1 MSSANKVTVNKTTNV
16 VTVTSPGTVGPQGGS
31 GTIESATA
39 TATEVAVSGAGAS
52 GDPTVSV
59 TLGGTASART
69 MAFAFGVPTGASA
82 HTGAPLTIGED
93 DTGYDVTFFGD
104 TSGSL
109 LKWDASEDALELT
122 DSTPFKIGDDAAG
135 DMTLYHNGTDSYITN
150 KTGELK
156 LATETSGIAVKIGH
170 TTSETTVNDNLTVT
184 GDLTV
189 SGTTTTVDT
198 TVTVS
203 DAVVVNNAGS
213 DIGLKVNSTSSG
225 HIMQLQDDGSDVFVV
240 NDGGKVAVGVP
251 GNAASLLHLRGPS
264 GADTDLRLE
273 GTPGSADGVVAN
285 IDAYHGSNNVGK
297 IRFKRGADAADGE
310 IEFFT
315 ANDTLNSAAM
325 HIDQNNKVGINT
337 VTPSTPLDVNGT
349 ATATAFAGPLTGN
362 VTGNVTG
369 DLTGDVTG
377 NADTATALET
387 ARTIG
392 GVSFDG
398 TGNINLPGVNA
409 TGNQATSGNA
419 ATATALATGRTIGM
433 TGDVVWTSASFDG
446 SGNVTGTAAIQANS
460 VALST
465 DTTGDYTATITAGT
479 GLTST
484 GATSGEGIA
493 HSLSVDASQ
502 TQITEVGTITTGTW
516 EGTTVAVAQG
526 GTGVTSKTGTGNVV
540 LSSSP
545 TLVTPALGT
554 PASGV
559 LTSCTGTASGLTAG
573 NVTTNA
579 NLTGHVTSS
588 GNAAT
593 LGSFTVAQ
601 LSSALSDASISG
613 NNTGDLTNGIA
624 NTNNV
629 VIDHASV
636 ADDDY
641 AKFTASGVEGRSAT
655 EVKTDISLNNVEN
668 TALSTWAGTSNVTT
682 LGTIGTGTWNGAA
695 VDQTYIADQAI
706 NEAKMQVS
714 NGPTNGYVLT
724 ARSGD
729 TGGMTWEAAGT
740 GFDTAGTGVAMAI
753 ALG

>member
-1 MSSANKVTVNKTTNV
+1 MSNKVTVNKTTNEV
-16 VTVTSPGTVGPQGGS
+16 SVSSAGTVGPQGGAGQIS
-31 GTIESATA
+31 SATA
-39 TATEVAVSGAGAS
+39 TATEVAVSNLGAS

-59 TLGGTASART
+59 TLGGTAEVRT
-69 MAFAFGVPTGASA
+69 MAFAFGIPTGASA
-82 HTGAPLTIGED
+82 HSGAPLTIGED

-104 TSGSL
+104 TSGSF
-109 LKWDASEDALELT
+109 LKWDASEDSLELT

-170 TTSETTVNDNLTVT
+170 TTSEVTVNDNLTVT
-184 GDLTV
+184 GNLTV

-213 DIGLKVNSTSSG
+213 DVGVKVNSTSTG
-225 HIMQLQDDGSDVFVV
+225 HVMQLQDNGTDVFVV

-285 IDAYHGSNNVGK
+285 IDAYHGANNVGK

-325 HIDQNNKVGINT
+325 HIDQNSKVGINT

-392 GVSFDG
+392 GVSFNG
-398 TGNINLPGVNA
+398 TANINLPGVNA
-409 TGNQATSGNA
+409 AGNQDTSGTATTATNVTVADESSDTTCFPLFVTAATGGLPPKSGDNLTFNSSTGILTATGFAGPITGAVTGNAS
-419 ATATALATGRTIGM
+419 TATAATTATNVTVADESSDTSCNILFVTAASGDLPPKSGTNLTFNSSSGQISCGGFYTAGNVQGANLYGNLTGDV
-433 TGDVVWTSASFDG
+433 TGDVVGDLEGDVNGSAN
-446 SGNVTGTAAIQANS
+446 GNDP
-460 VALST
+460 L
-465 DTTGDYTATITAGT
+465 GT
-479 GLTST
+479 G
-484 GATSGEGIA
+484 I
-493 HSLSVDASQ
+493 
-502 TQITEVGTITTGTW
+502 
-516 EGTTVAVAQG
+516 
-526 GTGVTSKTGTGNVV
+526 
-540 LSSSP
+540 
-545 TLVTPALGT
+545 
-554 PASGV
+554 
-559 LTSCTGTASGLTAG
+559 
-573 NVTTNA
+573 
-579 NLTGHVTSS
+579 
-588 GNAAT
+588 
-593 LGSFTVAQ
+593 
-601 LSSALSDASISG
+601 
-613 NNTGDLTNGIA
+613 
-624 NTNNV
+624 
-629 VIDHASV
+629 
-636 ADDDY
+636 
-641 AKFTASGVEGRSAT
+641 
-655 EVKTDISLNNVEN
+655 
-668 TALSTWAGTSNVTT
+668 
-682 LGTIGTGTWNGAA
+682 
-695 VDQTYIADQAI
+695 
-706 NEAKMQVS
+706 
-714 NGPTNGYVLT
+714 
-724 ARSGD
+724 
-729 TGGMTWEAAGT
+729 
-740 GFDTAGTGVAMAI
+740 AMAI